1 MYRDVYQYS
10 GDMTFVHRISINEPL
25 SSVQQREFAQ
35 MEINDEML
43 NLRSFDVV
51 LGGKNYTANVQHD
64 EKWLYLM
71 YANEQQRLLKY

>member
-1 MYRDVYQYS
+1 
-10 GDMTFVHRISINEPL
+10 
-25 SSVQQREFAQ
+25 

-51 LGGKNYTANVQHD
+51 LCGITYTANVQHD

-71 YANEQQRLLKY
+71 YANEEQKLQNY